1 MAQERRPGALTYNP
15 NRVEVLKRRYEAAET
30 VKPSVD
36 DAVAKLAQLTG
47 GRHRMYELRLR
58 RRFVYRD
65 DAASRHWSDRK
76 VPPPE
81 EQPPVGRIVSANGIA
96 PKVML
101 MALFEAQTRTS
112 RERSPENHL
121 PLRAGGD
128 QVGWIDLFALS
139 VEGQGRGK
147 TRSSPDDLKIR
158 RLRSALQ
165 RLAAPENEL
174 VFLPRAG
181 HRTGT
186 YEGFLLND
194 EGGRRPNASTVRYHV
209 PRQDEPG
216 VFSLPAGLITKGWIH
231 LLTHAELRL
240 LMMIADQE
248 TVRDTDEVWFSG
260 DLRLGHYGLG
270 SDAYESNLL
279 LEKLGLIQ
287 VEEQRRH
294 PDSKIVNFSKKYAEP
309 HIFRLLWDGFDQY
322 AVDVVTHALNR
333 L

>member
-1 MAQERRPGALTYNP
+1 MTIERRLGALAYNP
-15 NRVEVLKRRYEAAET
+15 NRVEALKRRYEVVKAL
-30 VKPSVD
+30 KPSID
-36 DAVAKLAQLTG
+36 DAAAKLAQLIT
-47 GRHRMYELRLR
+47 GRHRMHEFSLR

-65 DAASRHWSDRK
+65 DAASRRWSDRR

-101 MALFEAQTRTS
+101 MALFEAQTRTP
-112 RERSPENHL
+112 RERSPENHIRL
-121 PLRAGGD
+121 CAGGD
-128 QVGWIDLFALS
+128 QVGWIDLFA
-139 VEGQGRGK
+139 VPAEGQGSGR

-165 RLAAPENEL
+165 RLAAPDTEL
-174 VFLPRAG
+174 VFLPGAG
-181 HRTGT
+181 CRTET

-194 EGGRRPNASTVRYHV
+194 EGGHRANASTIRYRV

-216 VFSLPAGLITKGWIH
+216 LFSLPAGLITRGWIH

-248 TVRDTDEVWFSG
+248 ATMGTDQVRVPG

-270 SDAYESNLL
+270 WDAYESNLL
-279 LEKLGLIQ
+279 LEERGLFQ
-287 VEEQRRH
+287 VEEQQRH
-294 PDSKIVNFSKKYAEP
+294 RDSKIVNFSKKYAEP
-309 HIFRLLWDGFDQY
+309 HMFRLRWDGFDQY
-322 AVDVVTHALNR
+322 AVDMVTHVLSR

>member
-1 MAQERRPGALTYNP
+1 LAYNS
-15 NRVEVLKRRYEAAET
+15 NRVEALKRRYELT
-30 VKPSVD
+30 KTLRPSVD
-36 DAVAKLAQLTG
+36 DAVAKLSQLVSN
-47 GRHRMYELRLR
+47 RRRMQELRLR
-58 RRFVYRD
+58 RRFVYRE
-65 DAASRHWSDRK
+65 DAAPRHWSDRK

-81 EQPPVGRIVSANGIA
+81 DQPPVGRIVSANGIA

-101 MALFEAQTRTS
+101 MALFEAQIRTAQ
-112 RERSPENHL
+112 ERSPENHL
-121 PLRAGGD
+121 QLRAGGD
-128 QVGWIDLFALS
+128 QIGWIDLFAVP
-139 VEGQGRGK
+139 VEGQGSGR
-147 TRSSPDDLKIR
+147 TRSSPDDLKMR
-158 RLRSALQ
+158 RLHSALQ
-165 RLAAPENEL
+165 RLAAPDVEL

-194 EGGRRPNASTVRYHV
+194 EGGHRVNATAVRYRV
-209 PRQDEPG
+209 PHKDEYG
-216 VFSLPAGLITKGWIH
+216 VFALPAGLLTKGWIH

-248 TVRDTDEVWFSG
+248 AVCETDQVRFSG

-279 LEKLGLIQ
+279 LEKLGLIH

-294 PDSKIVNFSKKYAEP
+294 SDSKIVDFSKKYAEL
-309 HIFRLLWDGFDQY
+309 HTFRMLWEGFDQY
-322 AVDVVTHALNR
+322 AVDIVERTLSR